1 MSLLSPQATPP
12 EDMWDTLREWRVRNF
27 GERYRIGLAVSLRL
41 ISLVVGLAGIALLI
55 VEPSVRTLTLIAGLW
70 LVGVPLAALG
80 YVRKLDRLAA
90 RVPITPA
97 AKNPTTTVDMRD
109 DDAAKS

>member
-1 MSLLSPQATPP
+1 
-12 EDMWDTLREWRVRNF
+12 
-27 GERYRIGLAVSLRL
+27 
-41 ISLVVGLAGIALLI
+41 VVGLAGIALLI

-70 LVGVPLAALG
+70 LIGVPLAALG

-97 AKNPTTTVDMRD
+97 DKNPRTTVDIRD
-109 DDAAKS
+109 DAPSKT